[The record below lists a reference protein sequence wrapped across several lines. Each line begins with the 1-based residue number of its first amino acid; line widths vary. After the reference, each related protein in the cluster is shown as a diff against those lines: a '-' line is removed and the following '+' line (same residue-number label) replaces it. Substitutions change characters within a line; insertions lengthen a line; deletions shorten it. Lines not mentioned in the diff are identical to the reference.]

1 MTSKDLGRG
10 GEQMVEET
18 IRTIKETENEA
29 EDIVKKADAAYTE
42 ILEKARAEAAEMV
55 SKAEA
60 EAKAK
65 AAADL
70 DAAKEAGRKS
80 EQEAMDSV
88 EKEIA
93 SLRNDALSKESD
105 VVSAVIAELV

>member
-1 MTSKDLGRG
+1 
-10 GEQMVEET
+10 MVEET

-29 EDIVKKADAAYTE
+29 EEIIKKADAACTE
-42 ILEKARAEAAEMV
+42 ILEKAKAEAAETV
-55 SKAEA
+55 GKAEA

-70 DAAKEAGRKS
+70 EAAKEAGRKS
-80 EQEAMDSV
+80 EQKAMDGV
-88 EKEIA
+88 EQEIA
-93 SLRNDALSKESD
+93 LLKKDALSKESE

>member
-1 MTSKDLGRG
+1 
-10 GEQMVEET
+10 MVEET

>member
-1 MTSKDLGRG
+1 
-10 GEQMVEET
+10 MVEET
-18 IRTIKETENEA
+18 IRTIKETEKEA
-29 EDIVKKADAAYTE
+29 EDIIKRADAAYTE
-42 ILEKARAEAAEMV
+42 ILEKARAEAAELV
-55 SKAEA
+55 GEAEA

-65 AAADL
+65 AAANL

-88 EKEIA
+88 AKEIA
-93 SLRNDALSKESD
+93 SLKADALSKESD

>member
-1 MTSKDLGRG
+1 
-10 GEQMVEET
+10 MVEET

-29 EDIVKKADAAYTE
+29 EGIIKKADAACTE

>member
-1 MTSKDLGRG
+1 
-10 GEQMVEET
+10 MVEET

-29 EDIVKKADAAYTE
+29 EDIIKKADAAYTE

-60 EAKAK
+60 EAKAQ
-65 AAADL
+65 AAAEL

-80 EQEAMDSV
+80 EQEAM
-88 EKEIA
+88 EIA
-93 SLRNDALSKESD
+93 SLRKDALSKESD